1 MEMVLI
7 VVIGLLVIYKL
18 GLFRPIVDLSE
29 AATRESATYND
40 EHKLAVAKRYEE
52 MDKQEIDVEKV
63 KAVRAKLAEL
73 NL

>member
-40 EHKLAVAKRYEE
+40 EHALSVAKRYEE
-52 MDKQEIDVEKV
+52 MDKQEIDVDKV
-63 KAVRAKLAEL
+63 KAVRAKLASL
-73 NL
+73 DL